1 MARTKRLHM
10 SKNSVDVYCRHRPL
24 LAYHRRF
31 GRERVRG
38 VLRACDDTRRKK
50 YAYDVDEQVC
60 GLETEL
66 LAGMT
71 SLVKGAA
78 AARRAVKKA

>member
-1 MARTKRLHM
+1 MPYTSTDFLIIELK
-10 SKNSVDVYCRHRPL
+10 VGI
-24 LAYHRRF
+24 LAHVIVVTIETPEDRRN
-31 GRERVRG
+31 R
-38 VLRACDDTRRKK
+38 

-60 GLETEL
+60 GLKREL

-78 AARRAVKKA
+78 AARRAIKKA